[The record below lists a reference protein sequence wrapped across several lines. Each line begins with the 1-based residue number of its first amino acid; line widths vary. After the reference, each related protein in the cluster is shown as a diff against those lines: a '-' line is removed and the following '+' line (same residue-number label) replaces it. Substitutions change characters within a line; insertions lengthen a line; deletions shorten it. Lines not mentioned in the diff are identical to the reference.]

1 MSHPGPPI
9 KELLDSN
16 TQSKIRHWLPK
27 SEWLYVWLVLLHKCF
42 TYDPIDVSEKMCNI
56 SLHIYVTYMFHI
68 KGSFIY
74 GVNIICY
81 ICTHTHRG
89 WKDTD
94 QNAITDYLWIVGLQM
109 ILFSSFCLYVV
120 SKFSTT
126 VITILQCTACG
137 LIKNFYGFTNLACLD
152 QNTS

>member
-1 MSHPGPPI
+1 
-9 KELLDSN
+9 
-16 TQSKIRHWLPK
+16 
-27 SEWLYVWLVLLHKCF
+27 
-42 TYDPIDVSEKMCNI
+42 MCNI
-56 SLHIYVTYMFHI
+56 SLHIYVTYNMFHM
-68 KGSFIY
+68 KCSFIY

-89 WKDTD
+89 WKDID

-126 VITILQCTACG
+126 VITILQCIACG
-137 LIKNFYGFTNLACLD
+137 LIKNFYVFTNLARLD